1 MKKILLSFFATSA
14 IFYSVKAQT
23 KISFESSEGFTNG
36 NIDGQ
41 KDWDAAT
48 SYFKV
53 SNNRATDGVNSL
65 YIQDDGSEDWSN
77 AYTTIPSYSKTEIS
91 ADVYF
96 DGFDSDYAIGLYTAD
111 GDVVAD
117 FWLTYQSWNVVV
129 YDPAQE
135 TYVETDLE
143 WDSTTWYSFKAV
155 IDKANNTLEYYVNG
169 DVIYSTTLGA
179 TDFSLLDVSIE
190 NYGSDFNVDN
200 IQVKDATLAVSEAG
214 KKDIFTIYPNPTADV
229 VNFDLQNKVTSV
241 EVYDAAGKLVKSV
254 KDGAKSVNISSLT
267 KGSYILKV
275 NADNKIYT
283 KKVIKK

>member
-1 MKKILLSFFATSA
+1 M
-14 IFYSVKAQT
+14 
-23 KISFESSEGFTNG
+23 
-36 NIDGQ
+36 
-41 KDWDAAT
+41 
-48 SYFKV
+48 
-53 SNNRATDGVNSL
+53 
-65 YIQDDGSEDWSN
+65 
-77 AYTTIPSYSKTEIS
+77 
-91 ADVYF
+91 
-96 DGFDSDYAIGLYTAD
+96 
-111 GDVVAD
+111 
-117 FWLTYQSWNVVV
+117 
-129 YDPAQE
+129 
-135 TYVETDLE
+135 
-143 WDSTTWYSFKAV
+143 
-155 IDKANNTLEYYVNG
+155 
-169 DVIYSTTLGA
+169 GA

-229 VNFDLQNKVTSV
+229 VNFDLQNNVTSV